1 MSQLTE
7 EQRKNIE
14 ALQYENQK
22 ANTRIEFLA
31 TRLAQREIELSELNA
46 QLQTFKSAFERTS
59 RELEEMKK
67 SNNGE
72 VESNE

>member
-7 EQRKNIE
+7 EQKKNIE
-14 ALQYENQK
+14 SLQYENQK
-22 ANTRIEFLA
+22 ANSRIEFLA

-46 QLQTFKSAFERTS
+46 QLQTFKSAFEATS

-67 SNNGE
+67 SQNEDGE
-72 VESNE
+72 SDE

>member
-14 ALQYENQK
+14 VLQYEIQK

-31 TRLAQREIELSELNA
+31 TRLGQREIELSEMNA
-46 QLQTFKSAFERTS
+46 QLQTFKNAFEATS

-67 SNNGE
+67 DGE
-72 VESNE
+72 NDE